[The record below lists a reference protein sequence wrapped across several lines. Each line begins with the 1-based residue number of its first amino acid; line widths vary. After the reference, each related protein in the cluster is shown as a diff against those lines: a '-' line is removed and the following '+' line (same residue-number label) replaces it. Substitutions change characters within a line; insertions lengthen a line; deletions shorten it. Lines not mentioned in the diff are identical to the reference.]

1 MSKVREG
8 RVLYS
13 DGESNH
19 LAMSRSGCP
28 RHAELIIIRESIK
41 KAYVGLWSIGFRE
54 ADELADVPDR

>member
-1 MSKVREG
+1 M
-8 RVLYS
+8 LYS